1 MLKPGEVLLIRH
13 GETEWSIS
21 GQHSGRIDLPLTA
34 RGEDEAREVGRL
46 LAGQTFERVVCS
58 PLQRAVRTSEI
69 AGYLPVAQIDPDLR
83 EWDYGDCTTF
93 TQDQMCER
101 YPGWTVWSGPLPNG
115 ETAGDVAQR
124 ARRVI
129 ERLRQSRQRTAI
141 FSHGHF
147 LRVFATQWLG
157 LAPEAGRHF
166 ALETSAYCILGEDAG
181 FPAIRAWNVKRA
193 AAD

>member
-1 MLKPGEVLLIRH
+1 MLRPGEVLLIRH

-21 GQHSGRIDLPLTA
+21 GQHSGRVDLALTA
-34 RGEDEAREVGRL
+34 RGEDEAREVARL
-46 LAGQTFERVVCS
+46 LAGQTFDCVLCS
-58 PLQRAVRTSEI
+58 PLQRAIRTCEI
-69 AGYLPVAQIDPDLR
+69 AGYLPTARIEPDLR

-93 TQDQMCER
+93 TQEQMCER
-101 YPGWTVWSGPLPNG
+101 YPGWSVWGGPLPNG

-129 ERLRQSRQRTAI
+129 ERLRRFPQTTAI

-157 LAPEAGRHF
+157 LAPESGCHF
-166 ALETSAYCILGEDAG
+166 ALQTSAYCILGEDAG
-181 FPAIRAWNVKRA
+181 FPAIRAWNVKGA
-193 AAD
+193 AAG

>member
-1 MLKPGEVLLIRH
+1 MLEAGEVLLIRH

-21 GQHSGRIDLPLTA
+21 GQHSGRVDLPLTA

-46 LAGQTFERVVCS
+46 LAGQTFDRVLCS
-58 PLQRAVRTSEI
+58 PLQRAVRTCEI
-69 AGYLPVAQIDPDLR
+69 AGYLGAAQIEPDLR
-83 EWDYGDCTTF
+83 EWDYGDCTGL
-93 TQDQMCER
+93 TQQQMCER

-115 ETAGDVAQR
+115 ETAGDVARR

-129 ERLRQSRQRTAI
+129 ERLRQARQRTAV

-157 LAPEAGRHF
+157 LAPESGRHL

-181 FPAIRAWNVKRA
+181 YAAIRAWNVRRA
-193 AAD
+193 G